1 MTPEQRKQKV
11 KELREQHENYFNM
24 NELSNAAYIPKMAYR
39 PSGKDELHVSFFPSE
54 LERNKDIYTEFVS
67 IDYDSEDPKRTLYLH
82 KYNPHWKEEYEL
94 VESNSGFQRHL
105 IPVSELK
112 VVSDVVSKQGKNTI
126 FDNLLEQMEDLP
138 NPDEAVPMNGIV
150 KALNRI
156 ADSLSKIEKKINS

>member
-24 NELSNAAYIPKMAYR
+24 NELSDAAYIPKMAYR
-39 PSGKDELHVSFFPSE
+39 PPGKDELHVSFFPSE

-82 KYNPHWKEEYEL
+82 KYNPHWKEEYEMI
-94 VESNSGFQRHL
+94 ESNSGFQRHL
-105 IPVSELK
+105 IPASELK

-138 NPDEAVPMNGIV
+138 NPDEAVP
-150 KALNRI
+150 NR
-156 ADSLSKIEKKINS
+156 KENK